1 MNLIFDIDI
10 ILVDYFDRHKKLI
23 IVNCI
28 IVYMYVGSILS
39 NGKIIFINV

>member
-1 MNLIFDIDI
+1 VNLIYDIGI
-10 ILVDYFDRHKKLI
+10 ILVDYFDRHKQLI

-28 IVYMYVGSILS
+28 IIYMYVGSILF